1 MDTPLPS
8 GLANTPDEPDW
19 GEDLFAASGEFADNP
34 DPRCPCVL
42 LLDNS
47 SSMAGAPLASLN
59 EGLRTFR
66 EELVKDP
73 LARQRVEVAVVTF
86 GSPVHI
92 VQPFVTAECFLPPV
106 LCPRGQ
112 TPLGT
117 GVLEALDLLDAR
129 KAKYRACG
137 VSYSRPWLLLVSDGM
152 PQGESWEVTRHAL
165 QRLRAAEAA
174 RKVSVFAIGIAGANL
189 KFLTRLCQRPPLALP
204 NLRFAELFTWL
215 SASAGRAAHSP
226 EDDQLAL
233 PPLDEAML

>member
-1 MDTPLPS
+1 MDTPLPPALES
-8 GLANTPDEPDW
+8 PDEPDW
-19 GEDLFAASGEFADNP
+19 GEELFTTSREFADNP

-66 EELVKDP
+66 EELGKDP

-86 GSPVHI
+86 GSPVHV
-92 VQPFVTAECFLPPV
+92 VQQFATVERFLPPV

-117 GVLEALDLLDAR
+117 GVLQALDLLEAR
-129 KAKYRACG
+129 KALYRAHG
-137 VSYSRPWLLLVSDGM
+137 VAYSRPWLLLITDGM
-152 PQGESWEVTRHAL
+152 PKGEPWQVTRQAV

-174 RKVSVFAIGIAGANL
+174 SKVTMHAVGVEGANL
-189 KFLTRLCQRPPLALP
+189 KFLARLCCRPPRALSR
-204 NLRFAELFTWL
+204 LRFPELFTWL
-215 SASAGRAAHSP
+215 SASAGRAAQSP
-226 EDDQLAL
+226 ADELL
-233 PPLDEAML
+233 EFPPFDEATL